1 VLEMPVGDDV
11 CRVRSGSRTFSAREV
26 DAGRLLTAR
35 RAAYLDAVQEVF
47 DALRGGSSFDPAF
60 DRVVVEDLI
69 DLAPPGID
77 ELFGI
82 ISVVAARADYDVIVV
97 DTAPTGHALRLLE
110 MPEAA
115 REWTQALLR
124 VLLKYKK
131 LVRPG
136 QLAEELLVL
145 AKSVRE
151 LQAMLRDATH
161 TRFVAVTRAAEIPR
175 LETERLL
182 QRLRRLQLSTPA
194 VVVNAL
200 TRAPGACV
208 CCRTVA
214 AAERRSLAAL
224 KRTLR
229 RSRRR
234 SGECVI
240 IQTPLSAPPPIG
252 VSALEI
258 WAESWIV
265 DRAESKGL
273 RAEHRPSPSPEP

>member
-1 VLEMPVGDDV
+1 MLLLSTDPAHSLADVLGAPVSDAAVSVRGGPKNLLVRELDAPRALAARRGDLEAALNEIA
-11 CRVRSGSRTFSAREV
+11 SAFGTG
-26 DAGRLLTAR
+26 DAGSGAD
-35 RAAYLDAVQEVF
+35 RAAELMN
-47 DALRGGSSFDPAF
+47 
-60 DRVVVEDLI
+60 
-69 DLAPPGID
+69 LAPPGID

-82 ISVVAARADYDVIVV
+82 ISVVDARADYDVIVV

-151 LQAMLRDATH
+151 LQTMLHDATH
-161 TRFVAVTRAAEIPR
+161 TRFVAVTRAAEVPR

-200 TRAPGACV
+200 TRAPGTCV
-208 CCRTVA
+208 RCRAAA

-224 KRTLR
+224 ERTLR

-252 VSALEI
+252 VSALET
-258 WAESWIV
+258 WAESWI
-265 DRAESKGL
+265 A
-273 RAEHRPSPSPEP
+273 P